1 MDKISALSNNVA
13 DLEDIERL
21 NESIRVIQSEIFART
36 LAKESLEQ
44 ALAEADEERDTLS
57 GRNKESGAQTAAH
70 TAAATPLAASAS
82 KKSGPTSVPHAGA
95 QWDAGLV
102 NVHNKRALLTYVA
115 NRTESIKSIIVVI
128 QIANSSRGRR
138 RG

>member
-57 GRNKESGAQTAAH
+57 GRNKESGAQT
-70 TAAATPLAASAS
+70 
-82 KKSGPTSVPHAGA
+82 
-95 QWDAGLV
+95 
-102 NVHNKRALLTYVA
+102 
-115 NRTESIKSIIVVI
+115 
-128 QIANSSRGRR
+128 RGQVRK
-138 RG
+138 